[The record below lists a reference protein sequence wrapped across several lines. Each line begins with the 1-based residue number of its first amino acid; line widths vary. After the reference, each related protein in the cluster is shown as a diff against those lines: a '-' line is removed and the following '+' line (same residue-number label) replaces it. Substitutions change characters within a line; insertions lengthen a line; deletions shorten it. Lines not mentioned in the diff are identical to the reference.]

1 MTEWWTLVYN
11 KLNYTFAHFFLM
23 WVFWFFKKFV
33 RVLCMF
39 WIKILHQII
48 NVLWDIVFIFFPN
61 GVFEEKFLIS
71 VHFSFS
77 ICSCWRKCC
86 VCISWSDLLIK
97 FRSYPS
103 LLIFL
108 SACSINCQE
117 ILKSSDLIWV
127 LFLLLGYI
135 FLSCVTQWI

>member
-1 MTEWWTLVYN
+1 MYCEILSFILV
-11 KLNYTFAHFFLM
+11 
-23 WVFWFFKKFV
+23 
-33 RVLCMF
+33 
-39 WIKILHQII
+39 
-48 NVLWDIVFIFFPN
+48 IFFPN

-71 VHFSFS
+71 VGFSFS

-86 VCISWSDLLIK
+86 VYINWSDLLIK

-108 SACSINCQE
+108 SACSINYQE

-135 FLSCVTQWI
+135 FLSFVIQ